1 MICNLL
7 EQPTF
12 AHHRGGDEGGTWS
25 NISIFFGAIAVH
37 VVDKRFNHFFGKVVR
52 INIERRERS
61 FQVAELRVDRLLSA
75 AVQ

>member
-12 AHHRGGDEGGTWS
+12 AHHRRGDEGGIWS
-25 NISIFFGAIAVH
+25 DISIFVGAIAVH
-37 VVDKRFNHFFGKVVR
+37 VVDKRFNNFFGKVMR

-61 FQVAELRVDRLLSA
+61 LQVSEFRVDRL
-75 AVQ
+75 

>member
-7 EQPTF
+7 EQSTF
-12 AHHRGGDEGGTWS
+12 AHHRGGDEGGIGS
-25 NISIFFGAIAVH
+25 NIRVFFGAIAVH
-37 VVDKRFNHFFGKVVR
+37 VVDKRFNYFFSKVVR

-61 FQVAELRVDRLLSA
+61 LQVAELRVDRLLSA